1 MTHSSD
7 HKEKL
12 FLSQAAGRHFTLILN
27 DALTDSRLSWRAKG
41 ILAGC
46 LSLANTKFSK
56 QWILD
61 HGTEGR
67 DAVIAALKELRQFGY
82 LQNKIDRCDRT
93 GRVLGEYYLVSDVTI
108 GADQWHRR
116 PGNPDAGFPD
126 AGNPDAGTSKR
137 PIHANASVRDRD
149 LGKSLT
155 GGSKLPACCA
165 GAGNTGSDR
174 ELPTEAKHPADAGSE
189 QLPLSG
195 FTPKQDGD
203 GVGKES
209 EETPRKGNL
218 LSTWPLPKS
227 LEKYKEKIVE
237 FWRGK
242 QGAKT
247 LRSWKMQMTELEKLQ
262 VKHGDDAVDEQL
274 NAAILAGNWHGIRVV
289 NYERY
294 GIDANKKRATTV
306 DMSIHPSYR
315 PLSYD

>member
-155 GGSKLPACCA
+155 GG
-165 GAGNTGSDR
+165 
-174 ELPTEAKHPADAGSE
+174 
-189 QLPLSG
+189 
-195 FTPKQDGD
+195 
-203 GVGKES
+203 
-209 EETPRKGNL
+209 
-218 LSTWPLPKS
+218 
-227 LEKYKEKIVE
+227 
-237 FWRGK
+237 
-242 QGAKT
+242 
-247 LRSWKMQMTELEKLQ
+247 
-262 VKHGDDAVDEQL
+262 
-274 NAAILAGNWHGIRVV
+274 V
-289 NYERY
+289 NYPRAVPVRETQVQTGNSQRRQNTLPMQALSSCLFQVLPPNRMGMVSGRSLRKPLGR
-294 GIDANKKRATTV
+294 GIYFQHGRSQNRLRNTKRK
-306 DMSIHPSYR
+306 
-315 PLSYD
+315 